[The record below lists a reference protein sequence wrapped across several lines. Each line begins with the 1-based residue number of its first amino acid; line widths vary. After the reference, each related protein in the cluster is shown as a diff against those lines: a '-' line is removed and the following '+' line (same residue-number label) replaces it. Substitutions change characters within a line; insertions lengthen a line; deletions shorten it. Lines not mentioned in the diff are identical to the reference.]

1 MGGERPEL
9 LTVSP
14 WLLPSQAGSPG
25 SLHPIPLSLVTCWE
39 LGAAPAPSEPQLP
52 SSSPRS
58 SFFQKDG
65 EIQGCRATGPWS
77 SGGSSL
83 ELSLLL
89 PSPSVPGLCSPKPA
103 WSLVGPPAALHAACG
118 EGWCSG
124 SMPGAWGWVSLQG
137 PFLPSVH
144 LGGSSSGYRP
154 FKAPPPGFW
163 SGSSRGSQACGGGSV
178 PAAELRH
185 GCCWVAARAA
195 GALAGLPWKHW
206 GSSE

>member
-14 WLLPSQAGSPG
+14 WLLLSQAGSPG

-65 EIQGCRATGPWS
+65 EIQGCRATGPC

-89 PSPSVPGLCSPKPA
+89 PSPSVLGLCSPKPA

-118 EGWCSG
+118 EGWCSARCLVRGAG
-124 SMPGAWGWVSLQG
+124 SHSRDLSFPAST
-137 PFLPSVH
+137 SVAVH
-144 LGGSSSGYRP
+144 QVTV
-154 FKAPPPGFW
+154 
-163 SGSSRGSQACGGGSV
+163 SSRPLPLVSGAGA
-178 PAAELRH
+178 PE
-185 GCCWVAARAA
+185 AARPV
-195 GALAGLPWKHW
+195 GVALCQPP
-206 GSSE
+206 S